1 MDDRVDNGLA
11 QHLFRYFRLIAPT
24 RALDNGDCAKIFDDG
39 VNRLLYNL
47 PQRPL
52 ALHSIEESRL
62 AGLSLVRT
70 RMNGNIDHE
79 LGEVLLGVYPR
90 HQQPGETDL
99 TPAVCN
105 VETAQLFFACMHA
118 AQGLR
123 VASLLPGNQ
132 GVKDDTVKIGQ
143 TCFRNR
149 LAIGSRRDQNVLQL
163 IKFRWG
169 QPDVLVVNTLVAP
182 VRNAPARDKA
192 RLETYI
198 ELGNFNDENL
208 TSLKRQTMQLIV
220 RGIGEGGIIGASI
233 PNARNE
239 SIPDSF
245 EGNRR
250 YWGETGLFLKTQND
264 SPPRG
269 YWQRR

>member
-1 MDDRVDNGLA
+1 M
-11 QHLFRYFRLIAPT
+11 
-24 RALDNGDCAKIFDDG
+24 ALVVAKFGGSSVATPERIKN
-39 VNRLLYNL
+39 VAAR
-47 PQRPL
+47 
-52 ALHSIEESRL
+52 
-62 AGLSLVRT
+62 LVR
-70 RMNGNIDHE
+70 RHNAGNQVVAVVSAMGDNTDHLLDLAHSVNPDPPARE
-79 LGEVLLGVYPR
+79 MDMLLSTGE
-90 HQQPGETDL
+90 
-99 TPAVCN
+99 
-105 VETAQLFFACMHA
+105 
-118 AQGLR
+118 
-123 VASLLPGNQ
+123 Q
-132 GVKDDTVKIGQ
+132 GVKDGTVKIGQ

-192 RLETYI
+192 RLETHI

-239 SIPDSF
+239 STPDSF

-264 SPPRG
+264 SPPVGVGKGADAFPDIVAQLGGTLLYLDRIVVCPLLSKPG
-269 YWQRR
+269 NNLLEFVGIHGKTPKPALA